1 MKDYIR
7 IFYHDIMAFMQYLPL
22 CLTIAAFL
30 EAITIIILLT
40 RRKKIRIYKAFWT
53 LLFWTYITAVVII
66 TLLSREPGSRG
77 GMSWDLFSTWG
88 TTEMSHAFVLENIIL
103 FIPFGFLLPLVFRP
117 ARHIRIMILAA
128 LLYSTCIEVTQVI
141 TKMGY
146 GQIDDIVTNVLGAG
160 VGYNIWLLIFQDH
173 YLKLIQH
180 KD

>member
-7 IFYHDIMAFMQYLPL
+7 IFYHDIMAFMEYMPL
-22 CLTIAAFL
+22 CLAIAAFL
-30 EAITIIILLT
+30 EAVTIIALLIM
-40 RRKKIRIYKAFWT
+40 RKKIRFYKAFWT

-88 TTEMSHAFVLENIIL
+88 NSEISHAFVLENIIL

-117 ARHIRIMILAA
+117 ARHIRIMVLAA
-128 LLYSTCIEVTQVI
+128 LLYSTSIEVTQVI

-160 VGYNIWLLIFQDH
+160 VGYNCWLLVFQDH
-173 YLKLIQH
+173 YLKLIQR